1 MSALPTD
8 WTSAIAHYQE
18 HGYARLGVLASED
31 RLSAMRARIDDLMMA
46 RLPNQDLFFQIDAP
60 SGSYDDL
67 TYGKGFE
74 GPTLNYRKVERLERD
89 PVFREWIEH
98 PLLAPICR
106 HVYGPEISLYR
117 AVVFNK
123 SAELGGSSLPWH
135 QDGGTFWGLSQ
146 EPVLQIW
153 TALDDVPREAGC
165 LEVYPGSHRAGLA
178 TPLGGVVPD
187 NHVLAQAPET
197 KSVFLPAQA
206 GEVILI
212 HNHMWHRSARNLSG
226 KPRRALTVCYMDA
239 KTRCLRKR
247 RAPRQFVRLF
257 TEAP

>member
-1 MSALPTD
+1 
-8 WTSAIAHYQE
+8 
-18 HGYARLGVLASED
+18 
-31 RLSAMRARIDDLMMA
+31 
-46 RLPNQDLFFQIDAP
+46 
-60 SGSYDDL
+60 
-67 TYGKGFE
+67 
-74 GPTLNYRKVERLERD
+74 
-89 PVFREWIEH
+89 
-98 PLLAPICR
+98 
-106 HVYGPEISLYR
+106 
-117 AVVFNK
+117 
-123 SAELGGSSLPWH
+123 
-135 QDGGTFWGLSQ
+135 
-146 EPVLQIW
+146 VLQIW

>member
-1 MSALPTD
+1 MSATPTD
-8 WTSAIAHYQE
+8 WSEAIAHYRE
-18 HGYARLGVLASED
+18 HGYARLGVLAGAEQ
-31 RLSAMRARIDDLMMA
+31 LAAMRERIDDLMMA

-60 SGSYDDL
+60 TGSYDDL

-89 PVFREWIEH
+89 PVFRAWIEH
-98 PLLAPICR
+98 PILAPICQQ
-106 HVYGPEISLYR
+106 VYGPDISLYR

-123 SAELGGSSLPWH
+123 SAELGGSALPWH

-153 TALDDVPREAGC
+153 TALDDAPLEAGC

-187 NHVLAQAPET
+187 NHVLAQAPEK

-206 GEVILI
+206 GEVILV
-212 HNHMWHRSARNLSG
+212 HNHMWHRSARNLTG

-239 KTRCLRKR
+239 STRCLRKR

-257 TEAP
+257 TPPS